1 MSTDEQTAPPGPVAD
16 VCPLPDLGEVLL
28 ATLADH
34 PDPRLAKRVEALLRH
49 PETLDETWAG
59 TPDPEPAPPQPP
71 PPPPP
76 PGIGF
81 RSHPASGQP
90 YDDGAGACRR

>member
-16 VCPLPDLGEVLL
+16 VCPLPDLGEVPL

-59 TPDPEPAPPQPP
+59 TTDSEPAPPSK
-71 PPPPP
+71 
-76 PGIGF
+76 GGF

-90 YDDGAGACRR
+90 YDDDAGACRR